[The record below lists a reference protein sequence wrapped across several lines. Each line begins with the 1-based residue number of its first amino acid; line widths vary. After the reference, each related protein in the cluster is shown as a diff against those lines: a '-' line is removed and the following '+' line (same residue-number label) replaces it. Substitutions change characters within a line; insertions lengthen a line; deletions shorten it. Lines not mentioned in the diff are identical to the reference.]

1 LIIVRVMLLVAA
13 MVGSAVAIVLAVS
26 AFLAVGWTAVAVIV
40 LSIAALLRVSGRIA
54 RLAMERLKLRSER

>member
-1 LIIVRVMLLVAA
+1 LIIVRVTLLVAA
-13 MVGSAVAIVLAVS
+13 MIGSAAAIVLAVS

-54 RLAMERLKLRSER
+54 RLAMERLKLQSEL

>member
-1 LIIVRVMLLVAA
+1 MIIVRVTLLVAA
-13 MVGSAVAIVLAVS
+13 MIGSAAAIVLAVS

-54 RLAMERLKLRSER
+54 RLAMERLKLQSEL